1 MLTIFNRAERL
12 ITYDL
17 ARFCQVR
24 DALEAAGIDFTY
36 KVRNRTS
43 PTMTASGSRERFGDA
58 NIRHDAHMEYRLFV
72 HRDQLDW
79 AQTFFEAIGAIH
91 VCFI

>member
-1 MLTIFNRAERL
+1 MLTIFNRSELL

-58 NIRHDAHMEYRLFV
+58 NIRHDAHMGSTACLSTGTSWTGRKLF
-72 HRDQLDW
+72 
-79 AQTFFEAIGAIH
+79 
-91 VCFI
+91 

>member
-1 MLTIFNRAERL
+1 MLTIFNRSELL

-43 PTMTASGSRERFGDA
+43 PTMKASGSRERFGDA

-79 AQTFFEAIGAIH
+79 AQTFLKQ
-91 VCFI
+91 